1 MDIKRSFGILL
12 HPTSFPGRWGI
23 GTLGKEARQFV
34 DWLASTGAHWWQVL
48 PLGPTSYGD
57 SPYQSFSAFAGNPY
71 LIDPDALIEKGWLE
85 PEEPPAYPPDKV
97 DYGWLYVT
105 RWDLLRRAYDGFVGR
120 GKPEELEAFARYRQQ
135 EGAWLEDYALF
146 MALKNKFG
154 GKPWN
159 EWTAP
164 LRSREPAALEQARK
178 DYADDIG
185 FHAWTQWMF
194 YQEWGAL
201 HDYAHAKGIRL
212 IGDMPIFVAYD
223 SSDVW
228 ANPQYFYLD
237 AEGLPTVV
245 AGVPP
250 DYFSETGQL
259 WGNPLYRWDVMQAEG
274 FGWWINRI
282 KKSLETCDL
291 VRIDHFRGF
300 EAYWE
305 IPFGEPTAV
314 KGQWVKAPG
323 KELFEAVRAALGD
336 AAIIAEDLGVITPEV
351 EELRDSNG
359 FPGMKILQFAFSDKE
374 NVFLPHN
381 YPESGNVI
389 VYTGTHDN
397 DTTIGWYQTAP
408 KEELEFMDEYLEAY
422 GLKIEKPEDAPW
434 VLAELGFRSNAKL
447 VILPLQDV
455 LRLGTEA
462 RMNFPGTLGDN
473 WDWRYAPGDLTPELA
488 RQLRELAQASGR
500 V

>member
-1 MDIKRSFGILL
+1 MDIQRSFGILL

-23 GTLGKEARQFV
+23 GTLGQEARRFV
-34 DWLASTGAHWWQVL
+34 DWLASAGARWWQVL
-48 PLGPTSYGD
+48 PLGPTGYGD

-71 LIDPDALIEKGWLE
+71 LIDPDALIQRGWLE
-85 PEEPPAYPPDKV
+85 PEEPPAYPADKV
-97 DYGWLYVT
+97 DYGWLYLT
-105 RWDLLRRAYDGFVGR
+105 RWDLLRRAYGGFVER
-120 GKPEELEAFARYRQQ
+120 GQPEDLEAFARYRQQ
-135 EGAWLEDYALF
+135 EAAWLEDYALF
-146 MALKNKFG
+146 MALKHSFG
-154 GKPWN
+154 GLPWN
-159 EWTAP
+159 QWTAP
-164 LRSREPAALEQARK
+164 LRSREPAALEQARR
-178 DYADDIG
+178 DYADDLA
-185 FHAWTQWMF
+185 FHAWTQWAF
-194 YQEWGAL
+194 YQQWGAL
-201 HDYAHAKGIRL
+201 RDYAHAQGIRL

-228 ANPQYFYLD
+228 AHPQYFYLD

-259 WGNPLYRWDVMQAEG
+259 WGNPLYRWEVMQAEG
-274 FGWWINRI
+274 FAWWIHRI
-282 KKSLETCDL
+282 QKSLETCDL

-323 KELFEAVRAALGD
+323 KELFQAVRAALGD

-351 EELRDSNG
+351 EELRDSHG
-359 FPGMKILQFAFSDKE
+359 FPGMKILQFAFSDE
-374 NVFLPHN
+374 TNPFLPHH

-397 DTTIGWYQTAP
+397 DTTIGWYKTAP
-408 KEELEFMDEYLEAY
+408 KEELEFMKEYLEEY

-447 VILPLQDV
+447 VVLPLQDV
-455 LRLGTEA
+455 LRLDTEA
-462 RMNFPGTLGDN
+462 RMNFPGTLGNN
-473 WDWRYAPGDLTPELA
+473 WSWRYGPDDLTPELA
-488 RQLRELAQASGR
+488 RQLRALAEGSGR

>member
-185 FHAWTQWMF
+185 FHAWTQWVF

-259 WGNPLYRWDVMQAEG
+259 WGNPLYRWDVMKERGYQ
-274 FGWWINRI
+274 WWISRFRA
-282 KKSLETCDL
+282 TFAMVDL
-291 VRIDHFRGF
+291 VRLDHFRGF

-305 IPFGEPTAV
+305 VPAGEET
-314 KGQWVKAPG
+314 
-323 KELFEAVRAALGD
+323 
-336 AAIIAEDLGVITPEV
+336 
-351 EELRDSNG
+351 
-359 FPGMKILQFAFSDKE
+359 
-374 NVFLPHN
+374 
-381 YPESGNVI
+381 
-389 VYTGTHDN
+389 
-397 DTTIGWYQTAP
+397 
-408 KEELEFMDEYLEAY
+408 
-422 GLKIEKPEDAPW
+422 
-434 VLAELGFRSNAKL
+434 
-447 VILPLQDV
+447 
-455 LRLGTEA
+455 
-462 RMNFPGTLGDN
+462 
-473 WDWRYAPGDLTPELA
+473 
-488 RQLRELAQASGR
+488 
-500 V
+500 